1 MLLLFSRIV
10 IFTIV
15 LFLFLSSNTSFEI
28 RNLQKFPHLPIR
40 KCSLLHNRANLRTS
54 GRIIKPSCI
63 PLHLNNPSNEDMTL
77 SSTQSQLV
85 LQVSSEEVSSSLES
99 SIETETET
107 RGRNMKWSQ
116 QQDLEEILSE
126 RARRFYSPTAGKTLS
141 ADGRPRE
148 RCILVTVDRTTTGP
162 GTSST
167 PSSSPIITSIEMP
180 KFSCEESLEE
190 LCELVGTAGLV
201 VAGCLIQRLPQPHS
215 QSYIGSGKIKEL
227 ADLIKAP
234 LPISSSNSDL
244 LPQDDEIT
252 VVVVDDDLT
261 PKQQRNLEDGLQSY
275 GVPANVKVLD
285 RTAIILEIFAQ
296 HAQSKEGQLQV
307 ELAMLQYRL
316 NRGPKARGGHYDS
329 GCGFRGP
336 GETKL
341 ETDKRIIRDKI
352 VQLKHDIDQ
361 LSQHRLQH
369 RVNRLKQLHLPVVA
383 LVGYTN
389 AGKST
394 LMNKISHA
402 GVLAENMLFATLDPT
417 TRKVVVPKIVK
428 KKNDNEEGESE
439 SEHESHKGQEIL
451 LTDTVGFISKLP
463 THLIAAFR

>member
-1 MLLLFSRIV
+1 
-10 IFTIV
+10 
-15 LFLFLSSNTSFEI
+15 
-28 RNLQKFPHLPIR
+28 
-40 KCSLLHNRANLRTS
+40 
-54 GRIIKPSCI
+54 
-63 PLHLNNPSNEDMTL
+63 
-77 SSTQSQLV
+77 
-85 LQVSSEEVSSSLES
+85 
-99 SIETETET
+99 
-107 RGRNMKWSQ
+107 MKWSQ